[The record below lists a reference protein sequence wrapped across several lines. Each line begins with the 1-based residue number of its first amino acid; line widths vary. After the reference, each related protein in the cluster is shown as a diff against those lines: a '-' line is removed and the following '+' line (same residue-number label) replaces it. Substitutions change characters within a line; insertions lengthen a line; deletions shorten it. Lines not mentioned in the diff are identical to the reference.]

1 VSTVCRKLD
10 KSRAA
15 YYKQMKA
22 QTQQELE
29 SHLVHELVLEQR
41 SYMPRLGGKKLYYLL
56 RSSFEKHQIQLGRDR
71 FFGWL
76 KRHDLLVKPKKRYA
90 RTTNSHHHFR
100 VHKNL
105 VQQIEI
111 SRPDQVWVSDITYLR
126 LQKGFCYLALI
137 TDAYSRKII
146 GYHVNNTLELKGCL
160 QALRMACMHKQ
171 NKNTIHHSDRGIQ
184 YCSHRYVNQLATKG
198 IQISMGEAGNCYE
211 NPLAERINGILKS
224 EFNLDAT
231 FTHLSQAE
239 RAVKQAVEIY
249 NGKRPH
255 MAIGMKK
262 PVELYAA

>member
-1 VSTVCRKLD
+1 MGRRSDQKKSWYAIAEKSTTKGEKVSTVCRKLD

-137 TDAYSRKII
+137 TDVFSRKIV
-146 GYHVNNTLELKGCL
+146 GYNVSNTLEVKGALK
-160 QALRMACMHKQ
+160 ALGEACKRKT
-171 NKNTIHHSDRGIQ
+171 NSKTIHHSDRGFQ
-184 YCSHRYVNQLATKG
+184 YCSKDYTNLLKKHL
-198 IQISMGEAGNCYE
+198 IDISMGEVGNCYE
-211 NPLAERINGILKS
+211 NALAERVNGILKS
-224 EFNLDAT
+224 EFNLDTT
-231 FTHLSQAE
+231 FMNINHALK
-239 RAVKQAVEIY
+239 AV
-249 NGKRPH
+249 N
-255 MAIGMKK
+255 
-262 PVELYAA
+262 